1 MPRTLSKG
9 SRFWLFAFL
18 AAVLIGAAGLLLQDH
33 LVFQEDRRAARVVR
47 PAFELQAHRGGR
59 GLMPENT
66 LPAFAR
72 ALSLGVTTL
81 ELDLAITRDGVVV
94 VHHDRRL
101 SPERSRGPDGA
112 WISPPGPLIKDLT
125 LAELQQ
131 ADVGASRPD
140 GETARRFPAQRRL
153 DGVRVPSLEQVIELA
168 EAQTGGRIL
177 YSVEAKVSPL
187 APEETLEPAAFAR
200 AVIYVLAG
208 TGVLARAS
216 LQSFDWRVL
225 RAAQEQA
232 PALATVFLTAEQDW
246 FDNVG
251 RKHPAGTAWTA
262 GIEVA
267 AQGGS
272 LPQAVKA
279 ARGEVWSPHF
289 RDLSEAELREAQSL
303 GLRVV
308 VWTVNEPAEMARLLA
323 LGVDG
328 IVTDYPDRLRA
339 AMAEAGLP
347 LPPAFPAP

>member
-1 MPRTLSKG
+1 MSRALSKG
-9 SRFWLFAFL
+9 SRFWLFAL
-18 AAVLIGAAGLLLQDH
+18 LTAAGVGAVAFL
-33 LVFQEDRRAARVVR
+33 FQEERRATSFVR
-47 PAFELQAHRGGR
+47 PAFDLQAHRGGR

-66 LPAFAR
+66 LPAFAQ

-81 ELDLAITRDGVVV
+81 ELDLAVTRDGVVV

-131 ADVGASRPD
+131 ADVGASRPE
-140 GETARRFPAQRRL
+140 GETARRFPTQRRL
-153 DGVRVPSLEQVIELA
+153 DGVRVPSLRQVIELA
-168 EAQTGGRIL
+168 EAQAGGRVF
-177 YSVEAKVSPL
+177 YNVEAKVSPL

-200 AVIYVLAG
+200 AVVYVLAE

-246 FDNVG
+246 LDTVG
-251 RKHPAGTAWTA
+251 RKRPGTPAWTA
-262 GIEVA
+262 GFDVE
-267 AQGGS
+267 AQEGS
-272 LPQAVKA
+272 LPRAVKA
-279 ARGEVWSPHF
+279 AGGEVWSPYF
-289 RDLSEAELREAQSL
+289 RDLGEAELREAQSL

-328 IVTDYPDRLRA
+328 IITDYPDRLRA
-339 AMAEAGLP
+339 VMAEAGLP
-347 LPPAFPAP
+347 LPPAFAAP